1 MLSSLCLRVRSL
13 PFRHSERRSRRLA
26 MSLVHNVTAWYAS
39 YTGVMLLH
47 FKYEDRDSV
56 LALFT
61 FRCERDARKKMRR
74 NGSPFLIC
82 RDFAEAFPGK
92 FPFSPS
98 FGPSE
103 KIKDGCLLGSNRHL
117 FMPLY
122 CVKIRAMAALSQ
134 LARVSPSRLKK

>member
-1 MLSSLCLRVRSL
+1 MT
-13 PFRHSERRSRRLA
+13 E
-26 MSLVHNVTAWYAS
+26 WYAF

-47 FKYEDRDSV
+47 IKYEDRDSL

-61 FRCERDARKKMRR
+61 FRCERDARKKNATKWESFPDM
-74 NGSPFLIC
+74 S

-92 FPFSPS
+92 FPFPPS

-122 CVKIRAMAALSQ
+122 CVKIRAMAPLS
-134 LARVSPSRLKK
+134 ASVSRS